1 MRTFVI
7 YVAAWFIASPLYT
20 LLEWYI
26 TCVEIYAGEKDI
38 LGVVKAWIFSFIEL
52 TTKVQTYVPR
62 YRIAHIITYFYST
75 LVQPNKHQ
83 GRVKITVYSLSHL
96 LPQPFVSSSAS
107 FFTEKE
113 RPISFIYFFSL
124 LLPLLFSC
132 FCTLI
137 KKWLALTRFSRNVK
151 RRKKKEKGK
160 ERVKVTLLN
169 PIGFLELI
177 KTVNPAGRWK
187 LVVVDSLS
195 SKILNSACKMYDILE
210 ENVKFFIQVLS
221 WTVN

>member
-1 MRTFVI
+1 MI
-7 YVAAWFIASPLYT
+7 GID
-20 LLEWYI
+20 
-26 TCVEIYAGEKDI
+26 EI
-38 LGVVKAWIFSFIEL
+38 L
-52 TTKVQTYVPR
+52 
-62 YRIAHIITYFYST
+62 
-75 LVQPNKHQ
+75 
-83 GRVKITVYSLSHL
+83 
-96 LPQPFVSSSAS
+96 
-107 FFTEKE
+107 
-113 RPISFIYFFSL
+113 
-124 LLPLLFSC
+124 
-132 FCTLI
+132 
-137 KKWLALTRFSRNVK
+137 KKRK
-151 RRKKKEKGK
+151 KKKKKKEKGK